1 MTIWIWR
8 LRRRRA
14 GLTGRW
20 DGTFLFARRSRVLPA
35 AFRCHLKAG
44 RKMILGGYQAPR
56 SGA

>member
-44 RKMILGGYQAPR
+44 RKMILGGL
-56 SGA
+56 SSSS